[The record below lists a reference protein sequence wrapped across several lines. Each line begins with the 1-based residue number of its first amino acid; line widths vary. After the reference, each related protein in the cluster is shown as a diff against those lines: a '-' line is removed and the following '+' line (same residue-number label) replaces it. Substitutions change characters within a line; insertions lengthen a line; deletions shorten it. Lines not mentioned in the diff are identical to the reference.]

1 MSSPSSKTIFATIA
15 AATLCGSAAAGLG
28 DELPVEFTMAFT
40 SESLGAVVLTQVFD
54 AEVDISGVTFEDG
67 AGMFD
72 VANPGYDFFFSDLD
86 VSLVNDTISGTGD
99 ALLESFEGDTFFD
112 FSFDGFGTAWDGT
125 SAEGI
130 GFIQF
135 TPEGGFTVDTHEIA
149 WSVVVV
155 PAPSVL
161 AVLAL
166 AGAGSRR
173 RRD

>member
-1 MSSPSSKTIFATIA
+1 MSKNSRTSIFATIA
-15 AATLCGSAAAGLG
+15 GATLCGSAAAGLG

-54 AEVDISGVTFEDG
+54 AQVDISGVTFEDG
-67 AGMFD
+67 TGMFD

-130 GFIQF
+130 GIVEF
-135 TPEGGFTVDTHEIA
+135 TPEGGFTVDTHQMVWSIA
-149 WSVVVV
+149 VV
-155 PAPSVL
+155 PGPGALGLL
-161 AVLAL
+161 AV
-166 AGAGSRR
+166 AGIASRR
-173 RRD
+173 LRD